1 MINTVYLSMGIAA
14 VVLILIII
22 VAIVVIKQLNNRV
35 KQVHQTLPDLSE
47 IDSLNKVDRSSERVI
62 LGDNSSQ
69 LNEAMSVS
77 ADDEFDRKDYIKENK
92 STTLEDDFGDA
103 LYSPRER
110 IAKEIAKEIAK
121 NTKAVKLPTLADNAS
136 DDKNANGILDGKEV
150 ATKKSLKLPTIERKS
165 GLSKEAGTTD
175 AKS

>member
-1 MINTVYLSMGIAA
+1 MVNTVYLSMGIAA

-22 VAIVVIKQLNNRV
+22 IASVFITQLKNRIKH
-35 KQVHQTLPDLSE
+35 VHQTLPDLSE
-47 IDSLNKVDRSSERVI
+47 IDSLNKIDRSSEHVT

-77 ADDEFDRKDYIKENK
+77 ADDEFDRKDYIKDNK

-110 IAKEIAKEIAK
+110 IAKEIAK
-121 NTKAVKLPTLADNAS
+121 NTNAVKLPTLANNTS
-136 DDKNANGILDGKEV
+136 DDKKANGILDGKEV
-150 ATKKSLKLPTIERKS
+150 ATKKSLKLSTIDRKQNS
-165 GLSKEAGTTD
+165 SKEAGTTD

>member
-1 MINTVYLSMGIAA
+1 MTNTVYLSMGIAA

-110 IAKEIAKEIAK
+110 IAKEIAK

-165 GLSKEAGTTD
+165 GSSKEEGTTD

>member
-1 MINTVYLSMGIAA
+1 MTNTVYLSMGIAA

-110 IAKEIAKEIAK
+110 IAKEIAK

-165 GLSKEAGTTD
+165 GSSKEAGTTD

>member
-1 MINTVYLSMGIAA
+1 MTNTVYLSMGIAA

-110 IAKEIAKEIAK
+110 IAKEIAK

-136 DDKNANGILDGKEV
+136 DDKNANGILNGKEV

-165 GLSKEAGTTD
+165 GSSKEAGTTD

>member
-14 VVLILIII
+14 VVLMLIII

-35 KQVHQTLPDLSE
+35 KQAHQTLPDLSE
-47 IDSLNKVDRSSERVI
+47 IDSLNKVDRSSERVT

-110 IAKEIAKEIAK
+110 IAKEIAK

-175 AKS
+175 AK